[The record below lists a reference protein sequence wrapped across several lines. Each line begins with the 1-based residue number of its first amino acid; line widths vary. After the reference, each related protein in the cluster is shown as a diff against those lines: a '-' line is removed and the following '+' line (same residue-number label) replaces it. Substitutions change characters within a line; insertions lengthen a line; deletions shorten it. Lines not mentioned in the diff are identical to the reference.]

1 MRHLRR
7 WAFLAPLV
15 LVAAL
20 ACGSPQSLE
29 VAAGATEPAPVDA
42 VGLPLGDAE
51 REASMKLAELARV
64 RDHHARLIASIP
76 TPTSEPGAFAVG
88 DSGEPEPERVVA
100 WASGYP
106 VPAPADE
113 YWFDPA
119 EGLSFFRLEGGD
131 WTNRRLR
138 SAHSH
143 RHLFYRSDYPE
154 GIPSFASG
162 TIQRALAGRLA
173 FGAAEF
179 MPILGSPTPDVV
191 DLFYRRLGWE
201 IRDADGPVVNVWT
214 AYDYYDGDVVQSF
227 AVGGVMVM
235 QVKTTVRTGSE
246 VHYLE
251 PGHWLGSVVV
261 ERLR

>member
-1 MRHLRR
+1 M
-7 WAFLAPLV
+7 FLARGCLLSAV
-15 LVAAL
+15 LLGVLTLSCLPVRPSAPEPVAARE
-20 ACGSPQSLE
+20 AASP
-29 VAAGATEPAPVDA
+29 A
-42 VGLPLGDAE
+42 GLPREAAR
-51 REASMKLAELARV
+51 REASSRVAELARL
-64 RDHHARLIASIP
+64 RDHHSRLIASIP
-76 TPTSEPGAFAVG
+76 TPSLAPGPAAEPAAAEESLVQ
-88 DSGEPEPERVVA
+88 VVD
-100 WASGYP
+100 WADGYP

-138 SAHSH
+138 ASHSH
-143 RHLFYRSDYPE
+143 RHLFYGSNYPD

-162 TIQRALAGRLA
+162 SLQRALAGRLA

-179 MPILGSPTPDVV
+179 MPILGSPTPEVV

-214 AYDYYDGDVVQSF
+214 VYDYYDGDAVQTF

-235 QVKTTVRTGSE
+235 QVKSSNRTGVE